1 MKLRL
6 ATIATIFALGI
17 LAHADTL
24 TLTFTATG
32 SNLAGGV
39 YAYPYYLSV
48 DGGPAQ
54 AMMCLSYD
62 NEITLGE
69 SWLVDVLPVTTAP
82 EREAAWLLA
91 DAQTNPA
98 NDIADNLAA
107 WNLFSGD
114 VPMTLA
120 AEAQFGLAV
129 AGYGSV
135 DAAGYDLYVPV
146 EGFNSLGAPQTFIG
160 GAAPEPCCLAL
171 MGLGLAAAGVYN
183 KYRRLKGR

>member
-6 ATIATIFALGI
+6 ATIATIFALAA

-24 TLTFTATG
+24 DFVSTG
-32 SNLAGGV
+32 GAVDPSGTYYV
-39 YAYPYYLSV
+39 YPYYLSV

-82 EREAAWLLA
+82 EKEAAWLLA
-91 DAQTNPA
+91 DAQADPA

-107 WNLFSGD
+107 WSLFSGD
-114 VPMTLA
+114 VPMTPA
-120 AEAQFGLAV
+120 AKAQLGLAV

-171 MGLGLAAAGVYN
+171 MGLGLATAGVYN